1 MSKYYSILLKLS
13 NQKRGGGGGG
23 VYHTI
28 QFYASILRR
37 FVAILHYTNII
48 DRNFLFCNCCL

>member
-23 VYHTI
+23 LSQKTI
-28 QFYASILRR
+28 FCKYFEKVCGNIT
-37 FVAILHYTNII
+37 LHKYN
-48 DRNFLFCNCCL
+48 